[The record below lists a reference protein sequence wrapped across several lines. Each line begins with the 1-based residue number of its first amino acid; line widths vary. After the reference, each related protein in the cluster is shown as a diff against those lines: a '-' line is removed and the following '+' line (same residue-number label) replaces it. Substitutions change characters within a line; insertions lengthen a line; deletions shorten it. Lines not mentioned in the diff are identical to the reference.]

1 MLVDYLGCGRYY
13 LVSGRDEGYFIV
25 SNFSSITEKI
35 TPFFD
40 KYPLVGSK
48 RKDYFNFC
56 NVIELMKAKAHL
68 TKDGLEEMKL
78 IKSGMNRGR
87 DLDKTGDL

>member
-25 SNFSSITEKI
+25 SNLSSISEKI

-56 NVIELMKAKAHL
+56 KVLELMKAKAHL
-68 TKDGLEEMKL
+68 TKDGLEEIKQ